1 MNHDGNTERKGTSM
15 MSEMMIQLFINIA
28 ITVTVITLAMLSRDT

>member
-1 MNHDGNTERKGTSM
+1 METPERKGTSM

-28 ITVTVITLAMLSRDT
+28 ITVTVITLAMLSSDT

>member
-1 MNHDGNTERKGTSM
+1 M